1 MEKKIV
7 LNAKL
12 QRELDE
18 LREEYYQPEVNR
30 HFEIGQSVIIG
41 SLEDVV
47 VVDMFDEGKFILIE
61 YTNRERRKPSDPTG
75 QRFQRIV
82 PWFNLYPVVDNT
94 ESFVENKDLELT
106 FLNTT
111 IDSAL
116 MKIYGNGVNFDVE
129 YQRDYCWSLEDKQN
143 LIDSIFKHVDI
154 GKIVLVNRDILE
166 PWEVL
171 DGKQRLSTIRD
182 FYEDKFTYRG
192 KKYSEL
198 SKQDRRY
205 FEGYSLPT
213 AILDTPDNDT
223 IIRQFIRLNTCGK
236 AMSKEDIENAM
247 SFLTK

>member
-30 HFEIGQSVIIG
+30 HFEIGQSVSIG
-41 SLEDVV
+41 SLKDVV
-47 VVDMFDEGKFILIE
+47 VLDIIDEGKFILIE
-61 YTNRERRKPSDPTG
+61 YTNVLRYNPSDQIG

-82 PWFNLYPVVDNT
+82 PWFELYPIVNNN
-94 ESFVENKDLELT
+94 ESFIENKDLELT

-116 MKIYGNGVNFDVE
+116 TKIYGNGINFDVE
-129 YQRDYCWSLEDKQN
+129 YQRDYCWSLEDKQK

-223 IIRQFIRLNTCGK
+223 IIRQLILFIDSDKTPSSMRSIGGV
-236 AMSKEDIENAM
+236 
-247 SFLTK
+247 